1 MHSDRPVQSIEE
13 WLVELRSVF
22 VEKSPEL
29 LSFFDV
35 YAGEALFGRRYID
48 QDLKRLPA
56 GARVL
61 EVGAGS
67 LLLSCQLVQEGYQV
81 TALEPIGAGFSHF
94 DKMRQMVLTSALS
107 TGCCPEILNL
117 PAESLDEDACFC
129 YAFSINVMEH
139 VDNVEHVLVNVGR
152 SLSHGAIYRFTCPN
166 YLFPYEPHFNIP
178 TLFSKRLTE
187 KLLRS
192 RIFNDQ
198 TIPDPS
204 GTWRSLNWINV
215 LQVARY
221 IRRLP
226 WLTVGFDR
234 RILVSSIERVATDSG
249 FASRRS
255 GGVRRLLLTLVSLR
269 IHHLF
274 GFIPASLQPVMDC
287 HIEKIASSESM

>member
-1 MHSDRPVQSIEE
+1 MHSERPVRSIDE
-13 WLVELRSVF
+13 WLDELRSVF
-22 VEKSPEL
+22 LEESPAL
-29 LSFFDV
+29 LSLFDI

-67 LLLSCQLVQEGYQV
+67 LLLSCQLAQEGYQV
-81 TALEPIGAGFSHF
+81 TALEPVGAGFSHF
-94 DKMRQMVLTSALS
+94 ERMRQIVLTSALS
-107 TGCCPEILNL
+107 TGCCPKILNL
-117 PAESLDEDACFC
+117 PAEALDENACFC

-139 VDNVEHVLVNVGR
+139 VDSVERVLENVGR
-152 SLSHGAIYRFTCPN
+152 SLSQGAIYRFTCPN

-187 KLLRS
+187 NFLRS
-192 RIFNDQ
+192 RIYDNQ
-198 TIPDPS
+198 TIPDPT
-204 GTWRSLNWINV
+204 GTWKSLNWINV
-215 LQVARY
+215 FQVARLV
-221 IRRLP
+221 RRLP
-226 WLTVGFDR
+226 WLTVGFNR
-234 RILVSSIERVATDSG
+234 RFFVSSLERVATDPS

-255 GGVRRLLLTLVSLR
+255 GGVRRLLVALVALR

-287 HIEKIASSESM
+287 HIEKIAGAECM